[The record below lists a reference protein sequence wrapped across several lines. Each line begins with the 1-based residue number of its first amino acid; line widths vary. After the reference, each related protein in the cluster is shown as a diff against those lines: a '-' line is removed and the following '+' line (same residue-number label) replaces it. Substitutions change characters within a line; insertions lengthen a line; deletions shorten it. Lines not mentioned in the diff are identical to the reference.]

1 MEKTIQARFFRY
13 AHVMKFAATL
23 ALTLFPTAL
32 AAQDIGFDFVPDRRI
47 EIPTFSDESVDQ
59 LIATLNELL
68 HRPETLENFQVES
81 RIHFWR
87 LANRLKKGV
96 LAAEQEKKINSY
108 LEGLKKEFPDAGEL
122 IDRQLFT
129 VNNLMI
135 GKTVPNIVGKDVEG
149 NEFELKDYRG
159 KVVVLYFTGHWC
171 GPCRSEYPYQRLMQE
186 LYEDRP
192 FAIVGVNS
200 DTYDVAKTYKEET
213 GLTYRSFWD
222 GPVQDRGPIATA
234 WNVVGWPTVYILDHE
249 GTIRFAGERH
259 EDTLKAVG
267 QLMEELR
274 RAGQEQRD

>member
-1 MEKTIQARFFRY
+1 
-13 AHVMKFAATL
+13 MKLAATL
-23 ALTLFPTAL
+23 ALILFPAAL
-32 AAQDIGFDFVPDRRI
+32 AAQDIGFGSVPARQI
-47 EIPTFSDESVDQ
+47 EIPTFSDERVDQ

-68 HRPETLENFQVES
+68 HRPQTMENFQVES
-81 RIHFWR
+81 RTHFWR
-87 LANRLKKGV
+87 LANRLKKGE
-96 LAAEQEKKINSY
+96 LTAEQERKINSY
-108 LEGLKKEFPDAGEL
+108 LEGLKKEFPDAVAL

-129 VNNLMI
+129 VNKLMI
-135 GKTVPNIVGKDVEG
+135 GKTAPNIVGKDVEG
-149 NEFELKDYRG
+149 NQFELKDYRD

-200 DTYDVAKTYKEET
+200 DTYEVAKTYKEET

-222 GPVQDRGPIATA
+222 GPVQERGPIATA

-249 GTIRFAGERH
+249 GRIRFAGERH

-267 QLMEELR
+267 QLMDELR
-274 RAGQEQRD
+274 RAGQGPRE